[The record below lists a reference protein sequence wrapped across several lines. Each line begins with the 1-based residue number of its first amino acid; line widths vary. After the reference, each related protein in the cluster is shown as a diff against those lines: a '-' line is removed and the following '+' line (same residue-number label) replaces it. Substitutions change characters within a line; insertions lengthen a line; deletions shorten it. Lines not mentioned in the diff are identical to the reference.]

1 MPEITASLIK
11 DLRDKT
17 DCGMMDAKRALT
29 ETGGNMDAA
38 IELLRKQGVLKG
50 GKVAG
55 RNTTQGRVG
64 IAVSKNGKNCAVVAL
79 ECETDF
85 TARNEQFIKLA
96 DEIAAAVAE
105 SGGDAAK
112 AAYPAGGTVGDAVT
126 QLIAKTGENMKL
138 GKSARLSGSGF
149 FGFYLHSDGKLG
161 VAVLVEGADGSS
173 DAAKALGKDLA
184 MHAAANN
191 PIALDKSG
199 VPAEI
204 VAKEREI
211 LQEAAKN
218 DPKNAGK
225 PANIIEKIAEGQI
238 GAFLKERCFVE
249 QPFVKDPKVSVS
261 QHIENVGKQLGKTL
275 KLAAYARIKVGE

>member
-1 MPEITASLIK
+1 MAEITAALIK
-11 DLRDKT
+11 DLREKT

-64 IAVSKNGKNCAVVAL
+64 IAVEASNCAVVAL

-85 TARNEQFIKLA
+85 TARNEQFVKLA
-96 DEIAAAVAE
+96 DDIARAYAK
-105 SGGDAAK
+105 SGGDIAGA
-112 AAYPAGGTVGDAVT
+112 PLAGGKVGDAIT

-138 GKSARLSGSGF
+138 GKSARLSGAGF
-149 FGFYLHSDGKLG
+149 FGTYLHSDGKLG
-161 VAVLVEGADGSS
+161 VAVLIEGDEGVS

-184 MHAAANN
+184 MHVAANA

-199 VPAEI
+199 VPADVLE
-204 VAKEREI
+204 KERAI
-211 LQEAAKN
+211 LAEAAKN

-225 PANIIEKIAEGQI
+225 PANIIEKIAEGQVN
-238 GAFLKERCFVE
+238 AFLKDRCFVE
-249 QPFVKDPKVSVS
+249 QPFVKDPKVSVQ
-261 QHIENVGKQLGKTL
+261 QHIDNVGKQLGKKLVL
-275 KLAAYARIKVGE
+275 KAYARIKCGE